1 MWRRSFS
8 SSSATATSVLKD
20 KKWDALVIGGCHNG
34 LTSAVT
40 EELIPGFKFYRCSYL
55 QSLLHPSI
63 VRELEL
69 RRHGLKLLKR
79 SPSSFTP
86 CLDGRYLLLGPDK
99 DLNHS
104 EISKFSKQDANAY
117 PRVNIFHGAMGLDS
131 LFLMRPIK
139 GWSDHR
145 TPIRGLYIC
154 GSGSHPGGGV
164 MGAPGRNAAHVV
176 LQDVKKRSS

>member
-117 PRVNIFHGAMGLDS
+117 PR
-131 LFLMRPIK
+131 
-139 GWSDHR
+139 SDHR